1 MVVFIQFCLANQNI
15 VFMYMLWFVFYGSV
29 NFFINSLVQYIMIYM
44 GLDYKGLIIN
54 FLWVIQYLRYII
66 YIVNE
71 YIFGKFLLIGLYVY
85 NIYQEYF

>member
-54 FLWVIQYLRYII
+54 FL
-66 YIVNE
+66 
-71 YIFGKFLLIGLYVY
+71 
-85 NIYQEYF
+85 